1 MPIGELNIS
10 RKNQYLS
17 VETAK
22 NIIKENYDFSPANHQ
37 TNGPSRY
44 FKIKELESLIGFI
57 SPISNHFV
65 IVVIELE

>member
-22 NIIKENYDFSPANHQ
+22 NIIKENYDFSLP
-37 TNGPSRY
+37 T
-44 FKIKELESLIGFI
+44 IKLMDPQGILKLK
-57 SPISNHFV
+57 N
-65 IVVIELE
+65 